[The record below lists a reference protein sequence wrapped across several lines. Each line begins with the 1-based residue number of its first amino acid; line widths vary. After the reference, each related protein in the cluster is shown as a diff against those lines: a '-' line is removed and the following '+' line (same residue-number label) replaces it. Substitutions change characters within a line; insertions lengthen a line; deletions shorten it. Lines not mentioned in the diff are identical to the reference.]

1 MRPPRGPPRPRA
13 ISRGRRTT
21 RWPRQCAARPDRF
34 AGYRELRSQY
44 QRRGAAAEFERCV
57 TVLGLAGVMIDG
69 TTDGLFLDDPRFEPV
84 LATAERLGF
93 PIYLH
98 PAPPPGPVFK
108 AYFSGLPEAVARSLS
123 ISGYGWHAEMGF
135 RALRLIVAGVFD
147 RFPGL
152 QVIIGHMGEFIPY
165 CLAAARPAAGTHGDP
180 SEARDRRLFPQQFPY
195 YDERLFH
202 PAALPM
208 RGGSSWDRIAYFSR
222 WTIHTARTPRAGAS
236 STL

>member
-1 MRPPRGPPRPRA
+1 M
-13 ISRGRRTT
+13 
-21 RWPRQCAARPDRF
+21 
-34 AGYRELRSQY
+34 
-44 QRRGAAAEFERCV
+44 
-57 TVLGLAGVMIDG
+57 LGLAGVMIDG

-123 ISGYGWHAEMGF
+123 ISGYGWHAEMGLH
-135 RALRLIVAGVFD
+135 ALRLIVAGVFD

-165 CLAAARPAAGTHGDP
+165 CLARSDLLLGRMAIRLKRGIADYFRSNFHITTSGYFTLPPFQCALSVVGPDRILFAVDYPYSPNSAGRSFLDSLTIG
-180 SEARDRRLFPQQFPY
+180 RDDLEKIAHANA
-195 YDERLFH
+195 ERL
-202 PAALPM
+202 LKL
-208 RGGSSWDRIAYFSR
+208 RS
-222 WTIHTARTPRAGAS
+222 
-236 STL
+236 